1 MKIVIAT
8 RNEHKVKELKKLL
21 SSNNLNLVALSEI
34 DPNNEI
40 PEVEETGSTLLENAY
55 LKAQEIHNIIGLPC
69 IADDSGLEVDCL
81 NGEPGVFS
89 ARYAGKNCSVEDNIK
104 KLLFNLRHFSLNE
117 RIASFKTVL
126 AYVDKK
132 LKFDVIGQVKG
143 MIAEKKIG
151 NNGFGYDSIFIVNE
165 IKKTYASLSSI
176 EKSKIS
182 HRAEAVK
189 KFLVKF
195 REFDIIN

>member
-21 SSNNLNLVALSEI
+21 SSNDLRLFSLSEI
-34 DPNNEI
+34 DPNNKI
-40 PEVEETGSTLLENAY
+40 SEVEETGLTLLENAY
-55 LKAQEIHNIIGLPC
+55 LKAEEIHNKIGLPC

-89 ARYAGKNCSVEDNIK
+89 ARYAGKNCTVDDNIE
-104 KLLFNLRHFSLNE
+104 KLLFNLKDFSLNE
-117 RIASFKTVL
+117 RTASFKTVL

-132 LKFDVIGQVKG
+132 LKFDVIGQVNG
-143 MIAEKKIG
+143 HIAEKKTG
-151 NNGFGYDSIFIVNE
+151 DNGFGYDPIFIVNK
-165 IKKTYASLSSI
+165 IKKTYASLSSS
-176 EKSKIS
+176 EKSKVS

-189 KFLVKF
+189 NILVKF
-195 REFDIIN
+195 REFNIIN